1 MSNNEDKEKTKE
13 LSEFIENF
21 EPLYK
26 ERRRIMK
33 DILLLV
39 DRAIMDYNI
48 EGPNIG
54 PIDNM
59 RKLRLAERILT
70 KISNEMKEE
79 SENE

>member
-48 EGPNIG
+48 EGRKIG
-54 PIDNM
+54 PIDKM
-59 RKLRLAERILT
+59 TKLELAERILT

-79 SENE
+79 SEKE

>member
-1 MSNNEDKEKTKE
+1 MSDNEDIEKTKE

-48 EGPNIG
+48 EGRNIG
-54 PIDNM
+54 PIDKM
-59 RKLRLAERILT
+59 TKLRLAERILT

-79 SENE
+79 SANE

>member
-48 EGPNIG
+48 EGRNIG
-54 PIDNM
+54 PIDKM
-59 RKLRLAERILT
+59 TKLRLT
-70 KISNEMKEE
+70 
-79 SENE
+79 ENPN

>member
-26 ERRRIMK
+26 ERRRIVK

-48 EGPNIG
+48 EGRNIG
-54 PIDNM
+54 HIDNM

>member
-1 MSNNEDKEKTKE
+1 MSNNEDIEKNKEF
-13 LSEFIENF
+13 SEFVENF

-39 DRAIMDYNI
+39 DRVIMDYNI
-48 EGPNIG
+48 EGRNIG
-54 PIDNM
+54 HIDNM

>member
-48 EGPNIG
+48 EGWNIG
-54 PIDNM
+54 PIDKM
-59 RKLRLAERILT
+59 TKLALAERILT

-79 SENE
+79 SENK

>member
-48 EGPNIG
+48 EGRNIG

>member
-1 MSNNEDKEKTKE
+1 MSNNEDIEKNKEF
-13 LSEFIENF
+13 SEFVENF

-48 EGPNIG
+48 EGRNIG
-54 PIDNM
+54 PIDKM
-59 RKLRLAERILT
+59 TKLGLAERILT

-79 SENE
+79 SENK